1 MSSPSISGLKPV
13 PLAAMV
19 PGGSARR
26 HSRRCRLLRSP
37 DSSST
42 FLRSL
47 RSMAIT
53 PLHRYYGRS
62 DSCSPRRITVCLTAV
77 RSVNEQVSLI
87 HALGLPTIP
96 SPSTGNNNKR
106 SASPSRGTLPHQRV
120 RPRLHLQRVLLP
132 TRSRGF
138 TFATQARHTAG
149 RIEFSFLSYG
159 RDFLRTSRSPPA
171 ALHLV
176 SRRRSCSRLRVTL
189 TWRGLSPLRP
199 NALSGAGSPG
209 RQPWVEAPSLS
220 PYPSPARAGEGCRRR
235 GEGHPSQGLRP
246 GLRYFAPGL
255 RSLQVRAARFSQRT
269 SDSGH

>member
-1 MSSPSISGLKPV
+1 
-13 PLAAMV
+13 MV
-19 PGGSARR
+19 LPQRGWTDRPTEARR
-26 HSRRCRLLRSP
+26 SNRERYGRFQLSTSTYPPKKVVHMPRGQIVGTVPVTLARWVPACGALRHLRRCRLRRSSHP
-37 DSSST
+37 SST

-47 RSMAIT
+47 RSRPIT
-53 PLHRYYGRS
+53 ALRRYYGRS
-62 DSCSPRRITVCLTAV
+62 DSCPYGSSAFRRHEL
-77 RSVNEQVSLI
+77 RLLHEQVSLI

-159 RDFLRTSRSPPA
+159 RDLLRTSRSPPA

-199 NALSGAGSPG
+199 NALSGAGSGRPCACPG
-209 RQPWVEAPSLS
+209 DHKIPVYITE
-220 PYPSPARAGEGCRRR
+220 
-235 GEGHPSQGLRP
+235 
-246 GLRYFAPGL
+246 
-255 RSLQVRAARFSQRT
+255 
-269 SDSGH
+269 